1 VVAGAAKAPIA
12 SPELCRALF
21 DIYLGANPAAPD
33 AKTMFG
39 EELAARLT
47 AK

>member
-1 VVAGAAKAPIA
+1 MVAGAAKAPIA

-21 DIYLGANPAAPD
+21 DIYIGKDPAAPD
-33 AKTMFG
+33 AKKMFG
-39 EELAARLT
+39 EELAVRLT